1 MTTATLPRSTTLD
14 RPTTLPIP
22 VPVDAPKLREAPVQ
36 SRPAWSP
43 YDAPVYQGSASTRT
57 DELVY
62 AATQAAS
69 NSAYVIASIVGACGL
84 AIGTPIA
91 LAWDQRH

>member
-22 VPVDAPKLREAPVQ
+22 VPVDALVLREAPVP

-43 YDAPVYQGSASTRT
+43 YDAPVHQGSASTGT
-57 DELVY
+57 DKLVY
-62 AATQAAS
+62 AATLAVG
-69 NSAYVIASIVGACGL
+69 NSAYVVASIVGACGL
-84 AIGTPIA
+84 AIGTPIV
-91 LAWDQRH
+91 LAWEQRH